1 MNETLLPLSLLIPLF
16 GMVAY
21 LVRLKVYKYSD
32 PQIIVFGVILAVIP
46 VLNLFLSI
54 VVISS
59 LFSDIKKL
67 ITQYHLTPEERKEEF
82 FRECRASWEY

>member
-1 MNETLLPLSLLIPLF
+1 MNETLLSLSLLTPLF

-32 PQIIVFGVILAVIP
+32 PEIIVFGVILAVIP

-54 VVISS
+54 VIITS
-59 LFSDIKKL
+59 LFSDIQKL
-67 ITQYHLTPEERKEEF
+67 VSQYHLTPEERKEEF
-82 FRECRASWEY
+82 FRECRTEWEY